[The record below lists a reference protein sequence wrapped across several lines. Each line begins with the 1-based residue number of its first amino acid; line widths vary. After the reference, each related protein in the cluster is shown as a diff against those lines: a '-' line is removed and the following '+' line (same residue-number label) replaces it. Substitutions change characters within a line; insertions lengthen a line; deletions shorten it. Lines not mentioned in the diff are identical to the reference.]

1 MCSPQDRRRLSPVAQ
16 IKTIIESPFALIG
29 AHFLEWSA
37 QIGGMCVLMAQ
48 IFVRLNPLKLDGPE
62 TWRNM
67 YRIGVKSFPII
78 LVTAML
84 TGAIMVIQSGT
95 YIQEYGAYG
104 LLGWGAGYSVL
115 REVGPILIGLM
126 FSGRVGANNTAELG
140 TMRVTDQIDALR
152 ALAIDPINYLVVP
165 RFYSMI
171 LMMFLLVVVGDFTA
185 LLGGAVTGQYLL
197 GVDMELF
204 AWSIITYIK
213 LEDLFTGLIKSVAF
227 GFAIAVISCHF
238 GLKTSGGAVGVGR
251 AVNASVVG
259 SAIAIFVIDF
269 IFTYALI

>member
-1 MCSPQDRRRLSPVAQ
+1 MAQLRSTIERPLARLGARFMAWSMELGGMVMLVGQ
-16 IKTIIESPFALIG
+16 IG
-29 AHFLEWSA
+29 A
-37 QIGGMCVLMAQ
+37 
-48 IFVRLNPLKLDGPE
+48 RLAPWRLDGPE
-62 TWRNM
+62 TWRNL

-78 LVTAML
+78 VVTALL

-152 ALAIDPINYLVVP
+152 ALAIDPVSYLVLP

-171 LMMFLLVVVGDFTA
+171 IMMFLLVIVGDFTA
-185 LLGGAVTGQYLL
+185 LLGGAITSQFLL
-197 GVDMELF
+197 GVNVELF

-213 LEDLFTGLIKSVAF
+213 LGDLFHGLLKALAF

-238 GLKTSGGAVGVGR
+238 GLTTSGGAVGVGR

-259 SAIAIFVIDF
+259 SAIAIFLIDYLV
-269 IFTYALI
+269 TYALM